1 MRSARSITD
10 IARIILTSLAGC
22 LVCSGCAVPAYD
34 VPLDEYGQ
42 PTAKTIVERIQCE
55 IRDMVRDDRPSDPAS
70 FHRLFLLNED
80 YDVTVA
86 LSLEVND
93 SGGLS
98 PSVSYVNPLGPGKT
112 FTFAANATLS
122 EARDHTFSENIE
134 LSTRKIY
141 SDWKAGKSYLCPP
154 ANTPLAGSLGLK
166 DLVSMA
172 VSSPNL
178 DENLKS
184 GQKSVFGGTVQFVI
198 TKSIS
203 ATGPSWHPIRI
214 KNVAALT
221 SFSEIYTD
229 KITLAFA
236 PGSNRGKR
244 LARVQGLNPAGYQFI
259 QQQLIN
265 SISSQLV
272 INGIQ
277 H

>member
-1 MRSARSITD
+1 M
-10 IARIILTSLAGC
+10 
-22 LVCSGCAVPAYD
+22 
-34 VPLDEYGQ
+34 
-42 PTAKTIVERIQCE
+42 
-55 IRDMVRDDRPSDPAS
+55 
-70 FHRLFLLNED
+70 
-80 YDVTVA
+80 
-86 LSLEVND
+86 
-93 SGGLS
+93 
-98 PSVSYVNPLGPGKT
+98 
-112 FTFAANATLS
+112 
-122 EARDHTFSENIE
+122 
-134 LSTRKIY
+134 
-141 SDWKAGKSYLCPP
+141 
-154 ANTPLAGSLGLK
+154 
-166 DLVSMA
+166 
-172 VSSPNL
+172 
-178 DENLKS
+178 
-184 GQKSVFGGTVQFVI
+184 QFVI

-203 ATGPSWHPIRI
+203 ATGPSWQLIRI

>member
-1 MRSARSITD
+1 MRTANLNTD
-10 IARIILTSLAGC
+10 KVGVLISLFGC
-22 LVCSGCAVPAYD
+22 LICTGCAVPAYD

-55 IRDMVRDDRPSDPAS
+55 IRDMVRDDRPDDPAS

-98 PSVSYVNPLGPGKT
+98 PSVNYVNPLSVGRT

-141 SDWKAGKSYLCPP
+141 SEWKAGKPYECPP
-154 ANTPLAGSLGLK
+154 ANTSLAGSLGLK

-172 VSSPNL
+172 TSSPNL

-184 GQKSVFGGTVQFVI
+184 GAKSVFGGTVQFVI
-198 TKSIS
+198 TKSLS
-203 ATGPSWHPIRI
+203 ATGPSWQLVRF
-214 KNVAALT
+214 KNVGALAN
-221 SFSEIYTD
+221 FSEIYTD

-244 LARVQGLNPAGYQFI
+244 IARVQGFNPVGYQFI

-265 SISSQLV
+265 SINSQLV
-272 INGIQ
+272 INGVQ